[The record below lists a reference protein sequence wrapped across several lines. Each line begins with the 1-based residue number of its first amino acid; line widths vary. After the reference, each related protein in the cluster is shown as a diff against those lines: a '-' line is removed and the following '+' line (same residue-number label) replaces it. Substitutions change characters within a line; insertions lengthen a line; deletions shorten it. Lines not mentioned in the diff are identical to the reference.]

1 MSDLTSID
9 NLIHDEAPEEGSV
22 LDKFSKK
29 QAEIKAKEIERSTET
44 KANSLGLPYIS
55 LINFPISPEA
65 LALIDEI
72 TSQNLGL
79 VCFYYDGQNIQLG
92 AVEVNQ
98 DVLDLAKEMAEKY
111 FAKGSVFLIS
121 QNSFEHAFEL
131 YKTLPKVRPYVGLVE
146 ISEDKLKQFE
156 QELTDYH
163 LLNQKINEVNIS
175 DVVTLMLAAAI
186 KIGASDIHVEAEE
199 KGAVIRLRIDGVLQE
214 AAVITGGKWQKI
226 ATRVKILAKVKINI
240 TDKPQD
246 GRFSIILSDR
256 KLDVRCSFLPTAYG
270 ESVVM
275 RLLDSSSDSLEFEQL
290 GIRAEVFD
298 ILKQEI
304 SKPNGLI
311 LATGPTGSG
320 KTTSLYAILNKL
332 NRPGTKIITLEDPI
346 EYQLPGINQS
356 QVDTSKGYS
365 FSDGL
370 RSILRQDPNVLMI
383 GEIRDLETAEIAVQ
397 ASITGHLVLS
407 TLHTNDAAGVIPRLI
422 DLGVKPYF
430 LVPSI
435 NAVIGQRLVRKLC
448 TECRVPHLLTDSEK
462 NQVDKIL
469 AVISPKSGINI
480 PSNLPTLYKAGVGC
494 TACNFTGYKKRLGI
508 YEIFTMADN
517 IKQLTIDKAPSF
529 KILQQAIEN
538 GMITMLQDG
547 VLKCFD
553 GTTSLE
559 EVYRVIGNFDY
570 VNELY
575 DIVVSQTIGRGLNIS
590 DEILARALTLSQ
602 DVNQMS
608 EMMKTIPSKE
618 VITLIMALAIQNNAG
633 DIHIEPN
640 DTGVKVRFRI
650 DGVLHDILSLPTSA
664 YLPVLSEMKILAG
677 FATNVKMATLDGRFS
692 LRLSDRKMDCRL
704 SIISGGYGE
713 TIVVR
718 LLSNS
723 AADLN
728 METLGITSVALNSLQ
743 EAMKK
748 TKGIIITTGPTGS
761 GKTTTLYSIL
771 NKLNKPDVKIITVE
785 DPIEY
790 QLSGVMQTQIDTEH
804 GYTFASAMRSLLRQ
818 NPNIMMIGEIRD
830 DETAKIAIEAASTGH
845 LVLSTIHANSAS
857 GAISRFFGL
866 GVERQSLANTL
877 EFSIGQRLV
886 RRLCPY
892 CKKPAIVDE
901 ETLNKVKNIL
911 SQINNPAIVVPQELN
926 FFTSTGCDKC
936 NNIGYKGRVGL
947 YETITVTPE
956 IQKLIQ
962 DPNVTDYEIEQAAI
976 KNGTVT
982 MVSDGILKALAG
994 ETSLD
999 EVFRVI

>member
-9 NLIHDEAPEEGSV
+9 NLIHDDLPEEGSA
-22 LDKFSKK
+22 LDQFSKK
-29 QAEIKAKEIERSTET
+29 QAEIKSKEIEHLTE
-44 KANSLGLPYIS
+44 SLATAQGLPYIN
-55 LINFPISPEA
+55 LNNFPISPEA
-65 LALIDEI
+65 LSLIEEE
-72 TSQNLGL
+72 TAKNLSL
-79 VCFYYDGQNIQLG
+79 VCFYYDGKSVHIGITHQNQEIT
-92 AVEVNQ
+92 
-98 DVLDLAKEMAEKY
+98 DTIKELEEKY
-111 FAKGSVFLIS
+111 FATSSVFLIS
-121 QNSFEHAFEL
+121 NNSLDHTLDL
-131 YKTLPKVRPYVGLVE
+131 YKTLPKVRPYEGLVE
-146 ISEDKLKQFE
+146 ISEEKLNQFKD
-156 QELTDYH
+156 ELTDYH
-163 LLNQKINEVNIS
+163 LLDKKINEVNIS
-175 DVVTLMLAAAI
+175 DIVTLILATAI
-186 KIGASDIHVEAEE
+186 KVRASDIHVEAEE
-199 KGAVIRLRIDGVLQE
+199 KGAAVRLRIDGVLQE
-214 AAVITGGKWQKI
+214 AALITGGKWKKI
-226 ATRVKILAKVKINI
+226 ATRMKILAKVKINV

-246 GRFSIILSDR
+246 GRFSIALSDR
-256 KLDVRCSFLPTAYG
+256 KLDIRSSFLPTAYG
-270 ESVVM
+270 ESVVL
-275 RLLDSSSDSLEFEQL
+275 RILDSTAASLGFEKL

-298 ILKQEI
+298 ILKKEI
-304 SKPNGLI
+304 YKPNGLI
-311 LATGPTGSG
+311 LTTGPTGSG
-320 KTTSLYAILNKL
+320 KTTSLYAVLNELNK
-332 NRPGTKIITLEDPI
+332 PGTKIITLEDPI
-346 EYQLPGINQS
+346 EYQLEGINQS
-356 QVDTSKGYS
+356 QVDNTKGYS

-370 RSILRQDPNVLMI
+370 RSILRQDPNVLMV

-435 NAVIGQRLVRKLC
+435 NAVIGQRLVRRLC
-448 TECRVPHLLTDSEK
+448 SKCRVEHLPSITEK
-462 NQVDKIL
+462 EQVDKIL
-469 AVISPKSGINI
+469 AVISPKSGVNI
-480 PSNLPTLYKAGVGC
+480 PSTLPPLFKAGVGC
-494 TACNFTGYKKRLGI
+494 DACNYTGYKGRLGI

-553 GTTSLE
+553 GITSLDE
-559 EVYRVIGNFDY
+559 IYRVIGNFDY
-570 VNELY
+570 INELY
-575 DIVVSQTIGRGLNIS
+575 DIVVSQTIGRGLNITEEELTKADALEKDPS
-590 DEILARALTLSQ
+590 QITEI
-602 DVNQMS
+602 
-608 EMMKTIPSKE
+608 MKNIPSKE
-618 VITLIMALAIQNNAG
+618 VITLIMALAIKNNAG

-640 DTGVKVRFRI
+640 EEGVKVRFRI
-650 DGVLHDILSLPTSA
+650 DGVLHDIVALPTSA
-664 YLPVLSEMKILAG
+664 YLPMLSEMKILAG
-677 FATNVKMATLDGRFS
+677 FATNIKVATLDGRFS

-713 TIVVR
+713 TIVIR
-718 LLSNS
+718 LLSTS
-723 AADLN
+723 AANLN
-728 METLGITSVALNSLQ
+728 MENLGITSVALSALQ
-743 EAMKK
+743 EAIKK

-771 NKLNKPDVKIITVE
+771 NKINKPDVKIITVE

-790 QLSGVMQTQIDTEH
+790 QLAGVMQTQIDTAH
-804 GYTFASAMRSLLRQ
+804 GYTFALAMRSLLRQ

-845 LVLSTIHANSAS
+845 LVLSTIHANSAA
-857 GAISRFFGL
+857 GAISRFSGL
-866 GVERQSLANTL
+866 GVERQALANSL

-892 CKKPAIVDE
+892 CKKPAVTDE
-901 ETLNKVKNIL
+901 ETLNKVRAIL
-911 SQINNPAIVVPQELN
+911 SQINNPAITIPTELN

-936 NNIGYKGRVGL
+936 GNLGYKGRVGL

-962 DPNVTDYEIEQAAI
+962 NSDITDYEIEQAAV

-982 MVSDGILKALAG
+982 MVSDGIIKSLAG